1 MGSPSEFDGGEGAI
15 LLARGILVLAET
27 ILPGDNEYKCDGGC
41 YEAAIAV
48 VVRACGMRRPR
59 RTALEVSGMNRLCK
73 VLIADDERSVAA
85 GLQGQL
91 EALGYDV
98 VAVVDDGQRAIEVCR
113 RTLPD
118 VVMMD
123 IEMPGLDGLSAA
135 RQIAQDP
142 GTPVIILTAHGHPN
156 LVDQAVQDGVIQYLL
171 KPVTSPSLH
180 AAIQTAVA
188 RAQEVKSLRESVNA
202 LELTLRERKLIERA
216 KGILMTRRNISEPEA
231 FRFLQRTSQDRR
243 MPMAKLAE
251 SVVQADELLESPTNP
266 PSASTQH
273 GPIPISRHTSRHT
286 SEDL

>member
-1 MGSPSEFDGGEGAI
+1 IPGPRRGRREG
-15 LLARGILVLAET
+15 RTG
-27 ILPGDNEYKCDGGC
+27 KQ
-41 YEAAIAV
+41 
-48 VVRACGMRRPR
+48 RRPR
-59 RTALEVSGMNRLCK
+59 RTAREVSRMNRLCK
-73 VLIADDERSVAA
+73 VLIADDERPVAA

-188 RAQEVKSLRESVNA
+188 RAREVKGLRESVQA
-202 LELTLRERKLIERA
+202 LEMTLRERKLIERA
-216 KGILMTRRNISEPEA
+216 KGILMTRKGLSEPEA
-231 FRFLQRTSQDRR
+231 FRFLQRQSQDRR

-251 SVVQADELLESPTNP
+251 SIVQADEFFEP
-266 PSASTQH
+266 PPAH
-273 GPIPISRHTSRHT
+273 GPAPGEPRNRV
-286 SEDL
+286 

>member
-1 MGSPSEFDGGEGAI
+1 
-15 LLARGILVLAET
+15 
-27 ILPGDNEYKCDGGC
+27 
-41 YEAAIAV
+41 
-48 VVRACGMRRPR
+48 
-59 RTALEVSGMNRLCK
+59 MNRPAK
-73 VLIADDERSVAA
+73 ILIADDERPVAA

-98 VAVVDDGQRAIEVCR
+98 VAVVDDGHRAIEVCR

-118 VVMMD
+118 LVLMD

-156 LVDQAVQDGVIQYLL
+156 LIDQAVQEGVIHYLL

-180 AAIQTAVA
+180 AAIQVA
-188 RAQEVKSLRESVNA
+188 LARSQEIKTLRDNVSA

-216 KGILMTRRNISEPEA
+216 KGILMTRRNMSEPEA
-231 FRFLQRTSQDRR
+231 FRFLQRQSQDRR

-251 SVVQADELLESPTNP
+251 SIVQADELLESPQT
-266 PSASTQH
+266 PSPVSSH
-273 GPIPISRHTSRHT
+273 GPLHAARTHHSRP
-286 SEDL
+286 EE

>member
-1 MGSPSEFDGGEGAI
+1 
-15 LLARGILVLAET
+15 
-27 ILPGDNEYKCDGGC
+27 
-41 YEAAIAV
+41 
-48 VVRACGMRRPR
+48 
-59 RTALEVSGMNRLCK
+59 MNQLCK
-73 VLIADDERSVAA
+73 VLIADDEKPVAA

-98 VAVVDDGQRAIEVCR
+98 VAVVDDGQRAVDVCR

-135 RQIAQDP
+135 RQIAEDP

-156 LVDQAVQDGVIQYLL
+156 LVDQAVQDGVSQYLL

-188 RAQEVKSLRESVNA
+188 RSREIKSLRESVQA
-202 LELTLRERKLIERA
+202 LEMTLRERKLIERA
-216 KGILMTRRNISEPEA
+216 KGILQIRKGLSEPEA
-231 FRFLQRTSQDRR
+231 FRFLQRQSQDRR

-251 SVVQADELLESPTNP
+251 SIVQADELMEGTPTPASPP
-266 PSASTQH
+266 ASASH
-273 GPIPISRHTSRHT
+273 GPIPISRRSHSHTSPSASS
-286 SEDL
+286 SEDS